1 MPEPAAPAL
10 GDSLTTPSFT
20 WRGGRREYRAHYPS
34 RVPCVLRPAVWMAQE
49 TGLT

>member
-1 MPEPAAPAL
+1 MREPAAPAL
-10 GDSLTTPSFT
+10 GDSLTIPSLT
-20 WRGGRREYRAHYPS
+20 WRGAVGSTAPHSPS